1 MSVRTNLSGF
11 KLPELK
17 SLATRVGLKG
27 VSKLK
32 KENLLTQLRAIEN
45 SRLNMA
51 LNSNKQDVAKAMFVE
66 QGTEEEHREDGDDVA
81 TDLIS
86 SENDAST
93 LMLSIL
99 SERDRVHVKRVW
111 KDLMSQQ
118 VTNGSFLEFQGMRFM
133 TDAAVVYDVE
143 RFTKGDAW
151 ASVMA
156 HILQKPPPGKY
167 KVYLKCK
174 FPLTDVNTDTTPI
187 QSNMPTTW
195 KDLFTKKL
203 AKGQA
208 HCEPDVIIRTDTEV
222 RIFEMKMGLGKSDT
236 VDKASEANQLARGKK
251 VFENFI
257 DTYNLNLSGNVRRN
271 NIKLFFVG
279 WSAPTNESVVFTGA
293 PWSFGE
299 YAVTKVNGM
308 GMTRYA
314 PINSE
319 IVTKIITML
328 NVMKLE
334 NFYRAAG
341 IIFKKW
347 GPYYNNWKT
356 WKRQQYLYIAR
367 ESNKFGKAFNAP
379 PEVAVPKPKTAKEAA
394 SAKAV
399 EEGMRKKAQNVRQ
412 RAKRQ
417 MTRPA
422 GNSSSNSNNENA
434 RVRRFN
440 WVWRHTSDVAKRQRL
455 IEQLSGN
462 NLRALAALANAR
474 RAAQVAPVNARILGL
489 VNKNAANWDVTYST
503 FLRDH
508 AVNIPNAANRI
519 NKLLR
524 APPSGKEANFANK
537 LMKKQSV
544 NMRRVRPRLF
554 E

>member
-1 MSVRTNLSGF
+1 MSSRNNLTSF
-11 KLPELK
+11 KVPELK
-17 SLATRVGLKG
+17 SLAAKVGVKG

-32 KENLLTQLRAIEN
+32 KNNLLTQLRAIE
-45 SRLNMA
+45 SSKLNMA
-51 LNSNKQDVAKAMFVE
+51 INSHKQDVAKAMFVE
-66 QGTEEEHREDGDDVA
+66 QGTGDEQRDDGDDVA
-81 TDLIS
+81 SDLIS

-99 SERDRVHVKRVW
+99 NERDRAHVKRVW
-111 KDLMSQQ
+111 KDLVSQQ

-151 ASVMA
+151 ASVIT

-174 FPLTDVNTDTTPI
+174 FPLTDVNSDGTPI
-187 QSNMPTTW
+187 QSSTTMTW

-257 DTYNLNLSGNVRRN
+257 DAYNVNLNGNVKKN

-279 WSAPTNESVVFTGA
+279 WSAPTNEDVVFTGA
-293 PWSFGE
+293 PWSIGE
-299 YAVTKVNGM
+299 YAVTKINGM

-341 IIFKKW
+341 MIFKKW
-347 GPYYNNWKT
+347 GPYYTNWKT
-356 WKRQQYLYIAR
+356 WKSQQYSYIAR

-379 PEVAVPKPKTAKEAA
+379 PEIAVAKPKTAKEAA
-394 SAKAV
+394 AAKAV
-399 EEGMRKKAQNVRQ
+399 EEGMRGKARNVRQ
-412 RAKRQ
+412 RALLQVK
-417 MTRPA
+417 RPA
-422 GNSSSNSNNENA
+422 GNVSSNSNNENA

-455 IEQLSGN
+455 VEQLSGN

-474 RAAQVAPVNARILGL
+474 RAAQVTPINARILGL

-519 NKLLR
+519 NKLLK

-537 LMKKQSV
+537 LMKKRFV
-544 NMRRVRPRLF
+544 NSRATRPSLVV
-554 E
+554 

>member
-1 MSVRTNLSGF
+1 MSVRANLTGF

-17 SLATRVGLKG
+17 SLAARAGLKG
-27 VSKLK
+27 ASKLK
-32 KENLLTQLRAIEN
+32 KENLITQLRSVEN

-51 LNSNKQDVAKAMFVE
+51 INSHKKDVAKAMFVE
-66 QGTEEEHREDGDDVA
+66 QGTDEEQRDDGDDVA

-99 SERDRVHVKRVW
+99 SERDRAHVKRVW
-111 KDLMSQQ
+111 KDLVSQQ

-151 ASVMA
+151 ASVIA

-174 FPLTDVNTDTTPI
+174 FPLNDLNSDNTPI
-187 QSNMPTTW
+187 QSTTTMTW
-195 KDLFTKKL
+195 KDLFMKKL

-208 HCEPDVIIRTDTEV
+208 HCEPDVIIRTDSEV

-236 VDKASEANQLARGKK
+236 VDKASEANQLARCKK

-257 DTYNLNLSGNVRRN
+257 DTYNLNLSGNVRQG

-293 PWSFGE
+293 PWSIGE
-299 YAVTKVNGM
+299 YAVTKINGM

-347 GPYYNNWKT
+347 GPYYNNWKA
-356 WKRQQYLYIAR
+356 WKSQQYLYIAR

-379 PEVAVPKPKTAKEAA
+379 PEVAVAKPKTAKEAA

-399 EEGMRKKAQNVRQ
+399 EEGMRGKARNVRQ
-412 RAKRQ
+412 MAMKR
-417 MTRPA
+417 PLA
-422 GNSSSNSNNENA
+422 NSSSNSNNENA

-455 IEQLSGN
+455 VEQLSGN
-462 NLRALAALANAR
+462 NLRALAAIANAR
-474 RAAQVAPVNARILGL
+474 RAAQMTPINARILGL

-508 AVNIPNAANRI
+508 TVNIPNAANRI
-519 NKLLR
+519 NKLLK

-537 LMKKQSV
+537 LMKKRFV
-544 NMRRVRPRLF
+544 NSRAARPSLVV
-554 E
+554 

>member
-1 MSVRTNLSGF
+1 MSSRNNLTSF
-11 KLPELK
+11 KVPELK
-17 SLATRVGLKG
+17 SLAAKVGVKG

-32 KENLLTQLRAIEN
+32 KNNLLTQLRAIES

-51 LNSNKQDVAKAMFVE
+51 INSHKQDVAKAMFVE
-66 QGTEEEHREDGDDVA
+66 QGTGEEQHDDGDVVA
-81 TDLIS
+81 SDLIS

-99 SERDRVHVKRVW
+99 NERDRAHVKRVW
-111 KDLMSQQ
+111 KDLVSQQ

-151 ASVMA
+151 ASVIT

-174 FPLTDVNTDTTPI
+174 FPLTDVNSDGTPI
-187 QSNMPTTW
+187 QSSTSMTW

-257 DTYNLNLSGNVRRN
+257 DAYNVNLNGNVKKN

-279 WSAPTNESVVFTGA
+279 WSAPTNEDVVFTGA
-293 PWSFGE
+293 PWSIGE
-299 YAVTKVNGM
+299 YAVTKINGM

-341 IIFKKW
+341 MIFKKW
-347 GPYYNNWKT
+347 GPYYTNWKT
-356 WKRQQYLYIAR
+356 WKSQQYSYIAR

-379 PEVAVPKPKTAKEAA
+379 PEIAVAKPKTAKEAA
-394 SAKAV
+394 AAKAV
-399 EEGMRKKAQNVRQ
+399 EEGMRGKARNVRQ
-412 RAKRQ
+412 RALRQ
-417 MTRPA
+417 MTRPS
-422 GNSSSNSNNENA
+422 GNASSNSNNENA

-455 IEQLSGN
+455 VEQLSGN

-474 RAAQVAPVNARILGL
+474 RVAQVTPINARILGL

-508 AVNIPNAANRI
+508 VVNIPNAANRI
-519 NKLLR
+519 NKLLKS
-524 APPSGKEANFANK
+524 PPSGKEANFANK
-537 LMKKQSV
+537 LMKKRFV
-544 NMRRVRPRLF
+544 NSRATRPSLVV
-554 E
+554 

>member
-1 MSVRTNLSGF
+1 M
-11 KLPELK
+11 
-17 SLATRVGLKG
+17 
-27 VSKLK
+27 K
-32 KENLLTQLRAIEN
+32 KENLLSQLRAVES

-51 LNSNKQDVAKAMFVE
+51 INSHKRDVAKAMFIE
-66 QGTEEEHREDGDDVA
+66 QGTDEEHRDDGDDVA
-81 TDLIS
+81 ADLIS
-86 SENDAST
+86 SDNDAST

-99 SERDRVHVKRVW
+99 SERDRAHVKKVW
-111 KDLMSQQ
+111 KDLVSQQ
-118 VTNGSFLEFQGMRFM
+118 VSNGSFLEFQGMRFM
-133 TDAAVVYDVE
+133 TDDAVVYDVE
-143 RFTKGDAW
+143 RLTKGDAW
-151 ASVMA
+151 ASVMT

-174 FPLTDVNTDTTPI
+174 FPLSDVNSDTTPI
-187 QSNMPTTW
+187 QNNTTMTW

-222 RIFEMKMGLGKSDT
+222 RIFEMKMGLGKYDT

-257 DTYNLNLSGNVRRN
+257 DTYNVNLSGNVRQS

-279 WSAPTNESVVFTGA
+279 WSAPSNEAAVFTGA

-299 YAVTKVNGM
+299 YAVTKINGM

-334 NFYRAAG
+334 NFYKAAG

-347 GPYYNNWKT
+347 GPYYNNWKA
-356 WKRQQYLYIAR
+356 WKSQQYLYIAR

-379 PEVAVPKPKTAKEAA
+379 PEVAVAKPKTAKEAA
-394 SAKAV
+394 TAKAV
-399 EEGMRKKAQNVRQ
+399 EEGVRGKSRNVRQ
-412 RAKRQ
+412 MAIRQ
-417 MTRPA
+417 VKRPA
-422 GNSSSNSNNENA
+422 GNASSNSNNENA

-440 WVWRHTSDVAKRQRL
+440 WVMRHTSNLVKRQRL
-455 IEQLSGN
+455 VEQLSGN
-462 NLRALAALANAR
+462 NLRALAAIANAR
-474 RAAQVAPVNARILGL
+474 RVAQMTPINARILGL

-503 FLRDH
+503 FLREH
-508 AVNIPNAANRI
+508 TVNIPNAANRI
-519 NKLLR
+519 NKLLK
-524 APPSGKEANFANK
+524 APPPGKEANFANK
-537 LMKKQSV
+537 LMKKQGV
-544 NMRRVRPRLF
+544 NRRATRPSLVV
-554 E
+554 

>member
-1 MSVRTNLSGF
+1 MSFRTNLSGF
-11 KLPELK
+11 KVPELK
-17 SLATRVGLKG
+17 SLASSVGIKG
-27 VSKLK
+27 AGKLK
-32 KENLLTQLRAIEN
+32 KENLLSQLRAVES

-51 LNSNKQDVAKAMFVE
+51 INSHKRDVAKAMFIE
-66 QGTEEEHREDGDDVA
+66 QGTDEEHRDDGDDVA
-81 TDLIS
+81 ADLIS
-86 SENDAST
+86 SDNDAST

-99 SERDRVHVKRVW
+99 SERDRAHVKKVW
-111 KDLMSQQ
+111 KDLVSQQ
-118 VTNGSFLEFQGMRFM
+118 VSNGSFLEFQGMRFM
-133 TDAAVVYDVE
+133 TDDAVVYDVE
-143 RFTKGDAW
+143 RLTKGDAW
-151 ASVMA
+151 ASVMT

-174 FPLTDVNTDTTPI
+174 FPLSDVNSDTTPI
-187 QSNMPTTW
+187 QNNTTMTW

-222 RIFEMKMGLGKSDT
+222 RIFEMKMGLGKYDT

-257 DTYNLNLSGNVRRN
+257 DTYNVNLSGNVRQS

-279 WSAPTNESVVFTGA
+279 WSAPSNEAAVFTGA

-299 YAVTKVNGM
+299 YAVTKINGM

-334 NFYRAAG
+334 NFYKAAG

-347 GPYYNNWKT
+347 GPYYNNWKA
-356 WKRQQYLYIAR
+356 WKSQQYLYIAR

-379 PEVAVPKPKTAKEAA
+379 PEVAVAKPKTAKEAA
-394 SAKAV
+394 TAKAV
-399 EEGMRKKAQNVRQ
+399 EEGVRGKSRNVRQ
-412 RAKRQ
+412 MAIRQ
-417 MTRPA
+417 VKRPA
-422 GNSSSNSNNENA
+422 GNASSNSNNENA

-440 WVWRHTSDVAKRQRL
+440 WVMRHTSNLVKRQRL
-455 IEQLSGN
+455 VEQLSGN
-462 NLRALAALANAR
+462 NLRALAAIANAR
-474 RAAQVAPVNARILGL
+474 RVAQMTPINARILGL

-503 FLRDH
+503 FIRDH
-508 AVNIPNAANRI
+508 TVNIPNAANRI
-519 NKLLR
+519 NKLLK
-524 APPSGKEANFANK
+524 APPPGKEANFANK
-537 LMKKQSV
+537 LMKKQGV
-544 NMRRVRPRLF
+544 NRRATRPSLVV
-554 E
+554 

>member
-1 MSVRTNLSGF
+1 
-11 KLPELK
+11 
-17 SLATRVGLKG
+17 
-27 VSKLK
+27 
-32 KENLLTQLRAIEN
+32 
-45 SRLNMA
+45 
-51 LNSNKQDVAKAMFVE
+51 
-66 QGTEEEHREDGDDVA
+66 
-81 TDLIS
+81 
-86 SENDAST
+86 
-93 LMLSIL
+93 
-99 SERDRVHVKRVW
+99 
-111 KDLMSQQ
+111 
-118 VTNGSFLEFQGMRFM
+118 MRFM

-151 ASVMA
+151 ASVIT

-174 FPLTDVNTDTTPI
+174 FPLTDVNSDGTPI
-187 QSNMPTTW
+187 QSSTTMTW

-257 DTYNLNLSGNVRRN
+257 DAYNVNLNGNVKKN

-279 WSAPTNESVVFTGA
+279 WSAPTNEDVVFTGA
-293 PWSFGE
+293 PWSIGE
-299 YAVTKVNGM
+299 YAVTKINGM

-341 IIFKKW
+341 MIFKKW
-347 GPYYNNWKT
+347 GPYYTNWKT
-356 WKRQQYLYIAR
+356 WKSQQYSYIAR

-379 PEVAVPKPKTAKEAA
+379 PEIAVAKPKTAKEAA
-394 SAKAV
+394 AAKAV
-399 EEGMRKKAQNVRQ
+399 EEGMRGKARNVRQ
-412 RAKRQ
+412 RALRQ
-417 MTRPA
+417 MTRPS
-422 GNSSSNSNNENA
+422 GNASSNSNNENA

-455 IEQLSGN
+455 VEQLSGN

-474 RAAQVAPVNARILGL
+474 RVAQVAPINARILGL

-519 NKLLR
+519 NKLLK

-537 LMKKQSV
+537 LMKKQV
-544 NMRRVRPRLF
+544 INRRATRPSLAV
-554 E
+554 